1 MEIKQQFKQQFKPS
15 LDLSGEE
22 NALLSDLMVQW
33 RQIHIQKHRDA
44 YYDGLRKYT
53 EPGKAYEELL
63 GRLPANDRE
72 TIDDYVSA
80 IRQETSYDV
89 DFFYQAGIEDGIRL
103 ARYVL
108 GVEPHQ
114 EQ

>member
-15 LDLSGEE
+15 LDLSEEE

-33 RQIHIQKHRDA
+33 RQIHIQRHHDA
-44 YYDGLRKYT
+44 YFAGLRECHKDDD
-53 EPGKAYEELL
+53 AYEELL

-72 TIDDYVSA
+72 TIEAYVMGVNKES
-80 IRQETSYDV
+80 SYDV

>member
-1 MEIKQQFKQQFKPS
+1 MEIKQQFKPQFKPC
-15 LDLSGEE
+15 LDLSEE
-22 NALLSDLMVQW
+22 ESEALYRLLSEWKQFHV
-33 RQIHIQKHRDA
+33 QKHRDA
-44 YYDGLRKYT
+44 YFAGLRECHKDDD
-53 EPGKAYEELL
+53 AYEELL
-63 GRLPANDRE
+63 GRLPVNDRE

-108 GVEPHQ
+108 GVEPHSVA
-114 EQ
+114 